1 MMLLRNKRKYKSVYD
16 IFLQKEVDSYM
27 NVRKTIRR
35 SSGRE
40 SRNNYNM
47 PQKKNSGFLGR
58 VIRRFFLVLFAVVI
72 MLASVLLMVLNL
84 VFNGPSPTA
93 RDQLAMAL
101 IEASAT
107 KWVPAL
113 FIGEEAVAE
122 LKSDG
127 GDVGLQDDVTDANA
141 VIINRA
147 GLTANADEWA
157 NYPDGI
163 RIESIEGA
171 TYKAK
176 VMLVRNPSQVY
187 LGISTHNGFSTSIPG
202 KRLNVAIE
210 DESAIAAVNAGA
222 FNDDGTSGSYV
233 GSLPEGLVYSGGNCV
248 WKTGVPPNGITGF
261 AGFNEDNVLV
271 VHKDNITAAQAEEL
285 NIRDG
290 CCFGPV
296 LIMNGEIN
304 MEAYNKASGLNPRTA
319 IGQRADGAVIF
330 VCIDGRQP
338 SSMGGEYKDII
349 DIMVEYGAINACNM
363 DGGSSTV
370 MMYRD
375 TYGLY
380 GEKGQVQM
388 MNSYSLLQTEP
399 RKMPDFW
406 LVRPTEEG

>member
-1 MMLLRNKRKYKSVYD
+1 
-16 IFLQKEVDSYM
+16 M
-27 NVRKTIRR
+27 NCNQIIGRIIRR
-35 SSGRE
+35 ILLILLSMTLMST
-40 SRNNYNM
+40 
-47 PQKKNSGFLGR
+47 
-58 VIRRFFLVLFAVVI
+58 
-72 MLASVLLMVLNL
+72 SVLIMVLNL

-93 RDQLAMAL
+93 RKLLTMTL

-113 FIGEEAVAE
+113 FIGEDSVSEIQA
-122 LKSDG
+122 
-127 GDVGLQDDVTDANA
+127 DVDVKLEDDVTDVNTI
-141 VIINRA
+141 VINRG
-147 GLTANADEWA
+147 GLTSNTDEWA
-157 NYPDGI
+157 DYPDGI
-163 RIESIEGA
+163 RIESVDGD
-171 TYKAK
+171 TYNAK
-176 VMLVRNPSQVY
+176 VMIVRNPSQVY
-187 LGISTHNGFSTSIPG
+187 LGISTHEGFNTSIPG

-210 DESAIAAVNAGA
+210 DERAIAAINAGA
-222 FNDDGTSGSYV
+222 FNDDGTSSSYV
-233 GSLPEGLVYSGGNCV
+233 GSLPEGLVYSEANCV
-248 WKTGVPPNGITGF
+248 WETGAPPNGITGF
-261 AGFNEDNVLV
+261 AGFNDDDILV
-271 VHKDNITAAQAEEL
+271 VHKDNISQAQAEEL

-304 MEAYNKASGLNPRTA
+304 MEAYNKISGLNPRTA

-338 SSMGGEYKDII
+338 SSMGGEYKDVI

-380 GEKGQVQM
+380 GEAGQVQI

-406 LVRPTEEG
+406 MVRPAKEG

>member
-1 MMLLRNKRKYKSVYD
+1 MKKAKEK
-16 IFLQKEVDSYM
+16 QKAG
-27 NVRKTIRR
+27 N
-35 SSGRE
+35 GL
-40 SRNNYNM
+40 
-47 PQKKNSGFLGR
+47 LGR
-58 VIRRFFLVLFAVVI
+58 IIRRFLLVLFTLII
-72 MLASVLLMVLNL
+72 MVFSVLVMVLNL

-122 LKSDG
+122 LKSDS
-127 GDVGLQDDVTDANA
+127 DVVGLQDVVTDVNA
-141 VIINRA
+141 VIINRG
-147 GLTANADEWA
+147 GLTGNADEWA
-157 NYPDGI
+157 DYPDGI
-163 RIESIEGA
+163 RIESVDGD
-171 TYKAK
+171 TYNAK
-176 VMLVRNPSQVY
+176 VMIVRDPSQVY
-187 LGISTHNGFSTSIPG
+187 LGISTHEGFSTSIPG
-202 KRLNVAIE
+202 KRLTAAME
-210 DESAIAAVNAGA
+210 DEGAIAGINGGA

-233 GSLPEGLVYSGGNCV
+233 GTLPAGLVYSEGECV
-248 WKTGVPPNGITGF
+248 WTSGKPSETSGF
-261 AGFNEDNVLV
+261 AGFTKDNILV
-271 VHKDNITAAQAEEL
+271 VHTDNISQSQAEEL

-304 MEAYNKASGLNPRTA
+304 MEAYNNVSGLNPRTG

-338 SSMGGEYKDII
+338 SSMGGEYKDVI

-380 GEKGQVQM
+380 GEAGQVQI

-406 LVRPTEEG
+406 MVRPAKED